1 MEQETKGKEV
11 RVRVSARIEVPEEI
25 KGDLEEI
32 KKQFQSIFL
41 EKVET
46 IRGKNANIILSEDEP
61 EYQFE
66 YD

>member
-1 MEQETKGKEV
+1 MEQKTKDKEV
-11 RVRVSARIEVPEEI
+11 KVGVSARIKVPEEI

-32 KKQFQSIFL
+32 KKQFQSLFL